1 MHASVP
7 VLNDSGLGALFFEMR
22 PALLRFLSSRGAS
35 LEEAEDA
42 LQDVHL
48 KLLGEASG
56 PIAQPRAYLYKM
68 VNNHFLVH
76 RRTIGRRSRR
86 EEDWIDAHGSGGEM
100 DDQPSV
106 ETELVAKQQVEIL
119 QRVLDRMPDRTRM
132 IFRRF
137 RIEGEQQRAIAAE
150 LGISISAVE
159 KHLARA
165 YKDISAARLRLDEET
180 PSGRSLTDD
189 RDRHAI

>member
-1 MHASVP
+1 
-7 VLNDSGLGALFFEMR
+7 L
-22 PALLRFLSSRGAS
+22 
-35 LEEAEDA
+35 
-42 LQDVHL
+42 
-48 KLLGEASG
+48 
-56 PIAQPRAYLYKM
+56 
-68 VNNHFLVH
+68 
-76 RRTIGRRSRR
+76 
-86 EEDWIDAHGSGGEM
+86 
-100 DDQPSV
+100 
-106 ETELVAKQQVEIL
+106 
-119 QRVLDRMPDRTRM
+119 